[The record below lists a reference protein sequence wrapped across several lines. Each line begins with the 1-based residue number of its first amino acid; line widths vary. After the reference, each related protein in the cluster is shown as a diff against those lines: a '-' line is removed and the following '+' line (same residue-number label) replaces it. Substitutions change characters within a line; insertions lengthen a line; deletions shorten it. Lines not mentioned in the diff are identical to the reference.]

1 VPSRCRALR
10 PHDSYG
16 DKGRTRVS
24 VESPPGVAVASG
36 LGAGGPYA
44 RTMSVAA
51 RQLLP
56 FAEQTFVREL
66 EGLYEPWAAAPAP
79 APEVL
84 VLGDG
89 LAAELGAD
97 PEALRGRD
105 GIALLLGTCVPGG
118 LATVAQGYAG
128 HQFGGWSPR
137 LGDGRALLL
146 GEVLDVHG
154 RRYDVHLKGSGRTP
168 FARGGDGRA
177 AVGPMLR
184 EHLVGEGMHALGI
197 PTTRALAVV
206 ATGEPVRRETL
217 LPGAVLA
224 RVAASH
230 LRVGT
235 FQYVAATL
243 RDLDL
248 LRHLTDHAI
257 ARHHPASAA
266 AEVPAVGLLDA
277 VAAAQADL
285 VARWMLV
292 GFVHGV
298 MNTDNMTI
306 SGESIDYGPCAFMD
320 AYDPEAVFSSIDHGG
335 RYAYGA
341 QPEIAQWNLAR
352 LAESLLPLV
361 DPGDQQRAVGALM
374 SVLEAFPDRFSA
386 VWRGGM
392 HAKLGLPAG
401 PAEDEAIVDGL
412 LTLLHEERVDWTSAF
427 RALARVARGDADALA
442 AVVPT
447 PERFAGWLGRWIA
460 LAPDPDVMD
469 RVNPLYIPR
478 NHLVE
483 DALTQATVGDLAP
496 YHRLLDAVTR
506 PFEERPGFETYA
518 APAPPGYGDH
528 VTYCGT

>member
-1 VPSRCRALR
+1 V
-10 PHDSYG
+10 G
-16 DKGRTRVS
+16 F
-24 VESPPGVAVASG
+24 
-36 LGAGGPYA
+36 YA
-44 RTMSVAA
+44 RTMSVAT
-51 RQLLP
+51 RVLLP
-56 FAEQTFVREL
+56 FAEQTFVRDL

-79 APEVL
+79 APEIL
-84 VLGDG
+84 VFNDA
-89 LAAELGAD
+89 LAGELGAD
-97 PEALRGRD
+97 RDGLHGSD
-105 GIALLLGTCVPGG
+105 GIALLLGRGVPEG
-118 LATVAQGYAG
+118 LVTVAQGYAG

-146 GEVLDVHG
+146 GEVLDVDG
-154 RRYDVHLKGSGRTP
+154 RRRDIHLKGSGRTP

-184 EHLVGEGMHALGI
+184 EHLVGEAMHALGI

-206 ATGEPVRRETL
+206 ATGEPVPRETL

-230 LRVGT
+230 LRVGS

-243 RDLDL
+243 RDPDL
-248 LRHLTDHAI
+248 LRRLAGHAI
-257 ARHHPASAA
+257 ARHHPAAA
-266 AEVPAVGLLDA
+266 TAEIPAVALLDA

-306 SGESIDYGPCAFMD
+306 SGESIDYGPCAFID
-320 AYDPEAVFSSIDHGG
+320 AYDPAAVFSSIDHGG

-361 DPGDQQRAVGALM
+361 DPGDQPTVVTALI
-374 SVLEAFPDRFSA
+374 SVLEAFPDRYRTA
-386 VWRGGM
+386 WRDGM

-401 PAEDEAIVDGL
+401 TAQDEAIVDDL
-412 LTLLHEERVDWTSAF
+412 LTLLHEEEVDWTSAF
-427 RALARVARGDADALA
+427 RTLALVARGDADALA
-442 AVVPT
+442 EIVPT
-447 PERFAGWLGRWIA
+447 PARFADWLDRWIA
-460 LAPDPDVMD
+460 LAPDPDAMD

-483 DALTQATVGDLAP
+483 DALTHASVGDLAP

-506 PFEERPGFETYA
+506 PFDERPGLETYA
-518 APAPPGYGDH
+518 APAPLGYGDH